1 MHMRRAGHVVA
12 RRLNCGVR
20 RIGDV
25 SATFEGDLIRPLGLV
40 TLYFAYAEGELDD
53 FIEVLSISESFDDE
67 KRQWTVGKKL
77 VHARRLLGQLDINDL
92 PAIGALLDEG
102 RLLFD
107 QRNALV
113 HGRLFAGGRLV
124 SNRRSIPERRVTPDE
139 ITQLAEQIF
148 NWKERIWAYRWKSIV
163 PQLASL
169 NRSGGA

>member
-1 MHMRRAGHVVA
+1 M
-12 RRLNCGVR
+12 
-20 RIGDV
+20 

-53 FIEVLSISESFDDE
+53 FIETLSISESFDDE
-67 KRQWTVGKKL
+67 KRQWTVGRKL
-77 VHARRLLGQLDINDL
+77 LHARHLLGQLNIDA
-92 PAIGALLDEG
+92 PAVGALLDEG

-124 SNRRSIPERRVTPDE
+124 SNRRSIPERRVIPDE
-139 ITQLAEQIF
+139 ITQLADQIF
-148 NWKERIWAYRWKSIV
+148 NWKERVWAYRWKSLV